1 HEVSSL
7 QLLSLH
13 LTLRTKASKSSI
25 ASTFTYPQW
34 LRRKTTRTTTPV
46 EDQQVQQEAGIK
58 EIPAGIISSQDIP
71 RSTCLSTFP
80 VLYVLIASVQTRHPA
95 EADGIYHAAKQVQDD
110 VVCYQGAFTWPISS
124 SQHWKPSLLYTS
136 QCGVFNLE

>member
-1 HEVSSL
+1 MATSQNNQNNNAGGRPTGATGGGH
-7 QLLSLH
+7 QRNTCRNYQQPGH
-13 LTLRTKASKSSI
+13 P
-25 ASTFTYPQW
+25 PQYMFVD
-34 LRRKTTRTTTPV
+34 LPG
-46 EDQQVQQEAGIK
+46 ALC
-58 EIPAGIISSQDIP
+58 PH
-71 RSTCLSTFP
+71 C
-80 VLYVLIASVQTRHPA
+80 QTRHPA